1 MAFQSNLPAHSQSAL
16 AAIVQRCKTHG
27 IPECSSSKEQRHA
40 RLHLLEQSHGGGLGP
55 LLQKG
60 SLAMMDGTTR
70 TVWYTSM
77 LVLLCTM
84 YRECPSF
91 TALLQ
96 RRHAQKPSTSES
108 PWSLQ
113 LYTDEVVPGNV
124 LGRADR
130 KFWTIYATIM
140 EFDNHAQRE
149 NHGFHEQLWFT
160 LCTIRSSI
168 IMQADGGI
176 AQVMAMI
183 LESIFCHDMIQL
195 PHGGLLLKHP
205 MGPQEDIRL
214 HMTWNSMICDGAA
227 HKAVWSTKGDSG
239 TKFCLLCANAT
250 GHRPT
255 LEQQQTMPEPLPD
268 DELFIDTSCT
278 TYSQLRLVSD
288 QEILAS
294 YRRLAGRVG
303 TCSKKEFQKWEQA
316 IGVTF
321 TKKALLTNEAL
332 LERSLLRPCSTFCHD
347 YMHGVFQG
355 TAVVVLH
362 RVLQDVSEHLDVW
375 QFLHGYMD
383 HFIFPAAWK
392 MTHLKVLFD
401 EKRAIKGKSTQKFS
415 CMASEC
421 AAIYGPIRQF
431 VHSVLEPRNICPEAC
446 RAFLAMA
453 SFVDQVN

>member
-1 MAFQSNLPAHSQSAL
+1 MDRASKRAKKLEAMMAFQSNLPAHSQSAL

-214 HMTWNSMICDGAA
+214 HMTWNSMICDTRLCGAP
-227 HKAVWSTKGDSG
+227 KV
-239 TKFCLLCANAT
+239 
-250 GHRPT
+250 T
-255 LEQQQTMPEPLPD
+255 LEPNSACCAQMPL
-268 DELFIDTSCT
+268 
-278 TYSQLRLVSD
+278 
-288 QEILAS
+288 
-294 YRRLAGRVG
+294 G
-303 TCSKKEFQKWEQA
+303 
-316 IGVTF
+316 IGQHWS
-321 TKKALLTNEAL
+321 N
-332 LERSLLRPCSTFCHD
+332 SRPCRSHCQMTSFSLIPHAQHTVNSAWCLTRKSWH
-347 YMHGVFQG
+347 HIGGWPVEL
-355 TAVVVLH
+355 AH
-362 RVLQDVSEHLDVW
+362 
-375 QFLHGYMD
+375 
-383 HFIFPAAWK
+383 AA
-392 MTHLKVLFD
+392 
-401 EKRAIKGKSTQKFS
+401 R
-415 CMASEC
+415 
-421 AAIYGPIRQF
+421 
-431 VHSVLEPRNICPEAC
+431 RNSRNGNRP
-446 RAFLAMA
+446 
-453 SFVDQVN
+453 

>member
-1 MAFQSNLPAHSQSAL
+1 MGLYVRFFGFRGAVCFGDHVSIPKAACCNQVDAYTSTCMVLNLSMQSACSHGPGIQESQEIGGHDGIPEQSSGSAL

-176 AQVMAMI
+176 AQVM
-183 LESIFCHDMIQL
+183 
-195 PHGGLLLKHP
+195 
-205 MGPQEDIRL
+205 
-214 HMTWNSMICDGAA
+214 
-227 HKAVWSTKGDSG
+227 
-239 TKFCLLCANAT
+239 
-250 GHRPT
+250 
-255 LEQQQTMPEPLPD
+255 
-268 DELFIDTSCT
+268 
-278 TYSQLRLVSD
+278 
-288 QEILAS
+288 
-294 YRRLAGRVG
+294 
-303 TCSKKEFQKWEQA
+303 
-316 IGVTF
+316 
-321 TKKALLTNEAL
+321 
-332 LERSLLRPCSTFCHD
+332 
-347 YMHGVFQG
+347 
-355 TAVVVLH
+355 
-362 RVLQDVSEHLDVW
+362 
-375 QFLHGYMD
+375 
-383 HFIFPAAWK
+383 
-392 MTHLKVLFD
+392 
-401 EKRAIKGKSTQKFS
+401 
-415 CMASEC
+415 
-421 AAIYGPIRQF
+421 
-431 VHSVLEPRNICPEAC
+431 
-446 RAFLAMA
+446 
-453 SFVDQVN
+453 